1 MYENLEL
8 LSLIAVPFYIIFFHI
23 VGFVLG
29 RHLWDLNPHE
39 HPNWEIIYKAGLR
52 GEQISY
58 TLTGFAILALVFII
72 SIFIDDLANAELVIV
87 FFSLGF
93 ILEVFSAFLFHFF
106 TKLGFQMSASTFQY
120 GGLFAILLGFYTY
133 LTNTMEW
140 SILIHVVYISG
151 VVGFV
156 ILSGKEL
163 HVYINYAKIKDKDE

>member
-1 MYENLEL
+1 MSENLEL
-8 LSLIAVPFYIIFFHI
+8 LSLIAVPFYIILFHI
-23 VGFVLG
+23 TGFVLI
-29 RHLWDLNPHE
+29 RDLWDMNPHE
-39 HPNWEIIYKAGLR
+39 HPNWEIIYKTGLR

-72 SIFIDDLANAELVIV
+72 SIFIDNLANAELVIV

-106 TKLGFQMSASTFQY
+106 SKFGFQISGSIFQY

-133 LTNTMEW
+133 LTSTMEW
-140 SILIHVVYISG
+140 SMLIHVVYFSG
-151 VVGFV
+151 VVGFI

-163 HVYINYAKIKDKDE
+163 YVYINYGKKINKDE

>member
-1 MYENLEL
+1 MVENLEL
-8 LSLIAVPFYIIFFHI
+8 FLLIAVPLYLLLFH
-23 VGFVLG
+23 VAGFLLA
-29 RHLWDLNPHE
+29 RNIWDMNPHE
-39 HPNWEIIYKAGLR
+39 HPNWQIIYKAGLR

-72 SIFIDDLANAELVIV
+72 SIFIDNLANAELVIV

-106 TKLGFQMSASTFQY
+106 AKFGFQMSGSIFQY

-133 LTNTMEW
+133 LTSTMDW
-140 SILIHVVYISG
+140 SMFIHVVYVGG
-151 VVGFV
+151 VAGFL

-163 HVYINYAKIKDKDE
+163 IVIIELGKNNKDE

>member
-1 MYENLEL
+1 MSENLEL

-23 VGFVLG
+23 IGFVSA

-39 HPNWEIIYKAGLR
+39 HPNWETIYKAGLR

-72 SIFIDDLANAELVIV
+72 SIFIDNLANAELVIV

-106 TKLGFQMSASTFQY
+106 TKLGFQLSASIFQY

-151 VVGFV
+151 VIGFI

-163 HVYINYAKIKDKDE
+163 QVYIDFGKKKDKDE

>member
-1 MYENLEL
+1 VSENLEL
-8 LSLIAVPFYIIFFHI
+8 LSLVAVPFYIIFFHI
-23 VGFVLG
+23 VSFVLG
-29 RHLWDLNPHE
+29 RQLWDLNPHE
-39 HPNWEIIYKAGLR
+39 HPNWEIMYKAGLR
-52 GEQISY
+52 GEQVSF

-72 SIFIDDLANAELVIV
+72 SIFIDNLANAELVIL

-93 ILEVFSAFLFHFF
+93 ILEVFSAFLYHFF
-106 TKLGFQMSASTFQY
+106 TKFGFQLSASIFQY

-151 VVGFV
+151 VVGFI

-163 HVYINYAKIKDKDE
+163 QIYINYAKKKDKDE

>member
-1 MYENLEL
+1 MSENLEL

-23 VGFVLG
+23 VGFVFN
-29 RHLWDLNPHE
+29 RDLWNLNPYE
-39 HPNWEIIYKAGLR
+39 HPNWEKIYKTGLR

-72 SIFIDDLANAELVIV
+72 SIFINNLANAELIIV

-93 ILEVFSAFLFHFF
+93 ILEVFSAFLYHFF
-106 TKLGFQMSASTFQY
+106 TKFGFQLSASIFQY

-151 VVGFV
+151 VVGFI

-163 HVYINYAKIKDKDE
+163 QIYINYAKKKDNNE